1 MNGTT
6 YYYVT
11 TAMDSSGTES
21 TFSNE
26 VQAIIP

>member
-1 MNGTT
+1 VSGKT

-11 TAMDSSGTES
+11 TSVDSSGKES
-21 TFSNE
+21 PYSNE